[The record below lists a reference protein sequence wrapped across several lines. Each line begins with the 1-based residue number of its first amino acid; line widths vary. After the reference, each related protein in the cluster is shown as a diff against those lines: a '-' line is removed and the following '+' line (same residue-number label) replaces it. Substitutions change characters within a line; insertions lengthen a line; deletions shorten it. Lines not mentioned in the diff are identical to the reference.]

1 MKKCRKILLKIM
13 IRMNK
18 QAYRKEVFKK
28 YRKKLQQNLKVRL
41 LKSRNKLKIQENIL
55 KIEVS
60 KEITRGDQ
68 GIENIEEK
76 EVVHMI
82 DQEVEKN
89 HIRKKINIEEKGL
102 MIDIKQR
109 VKKEGIVTLTLDPD
123 QVVYIVAVVHL

>member
-1 MKKCRKILLKIM
+1 M
-13 IRMNK
+13 
-18 QAYRKEVFKK
+18 FKK